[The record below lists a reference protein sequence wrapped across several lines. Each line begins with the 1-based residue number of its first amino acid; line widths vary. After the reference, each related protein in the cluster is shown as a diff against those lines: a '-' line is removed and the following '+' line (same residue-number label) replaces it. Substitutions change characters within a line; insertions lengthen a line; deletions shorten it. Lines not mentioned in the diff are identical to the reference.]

1 MKKSKYHIN
10 NIIKSITIDKY
21 TININCFYDTK
32 HKGNRYSYTIS
43 CPDESM
49 CDGGYGE
56 NNCIVHTTLEGVL
69 SKALNQ
75 LPIDVTRQ
83 YKINEIIK

>member
-10 NIIKSITIDKY
+10 NIIKSIKIDKY
-21 TININCFYDTK
+21 TININCFYDTQQ
-32 HKGNRYSYTIS
+32 KGNRYSYTIS
-43 CPDESM
+43 YPGASM

-56 NNCIVHTTLEGVL
+56 NDCITHTTLESIL
-69 SKALNQ
+69 SKALQQ
-75 LPIDVTRQ
+75 LPIDITRQ